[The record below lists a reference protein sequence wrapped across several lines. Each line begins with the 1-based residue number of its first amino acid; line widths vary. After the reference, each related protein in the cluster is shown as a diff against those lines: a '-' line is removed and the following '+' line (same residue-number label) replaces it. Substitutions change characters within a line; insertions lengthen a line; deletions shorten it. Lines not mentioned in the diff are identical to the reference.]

1 MKKSPTDGFVDIHH
15 HLIYGLDDGAQTWEQ
30 TQQML
35 TQAWENGI
43 RRIIAT
49 PHAEPGMKPFPMR
62 ELMERIRQARE
73 WCIQQGM
80 QLEILPG
87 CEIFYTPQ
95 TVRMLRDGLI
105 PTLAESEF
113 VLVEFLP
120 TAPYREL
127 QSAAKALTA
136 AGYMPVFAHIER
148 YRCLRWPGRVRK
160 LKQDFS
166 VCMQMNADTICRK
179 HSFFSQRW
187 VNAVIQKGYVDF
199 AATDSHNVTS
209 RACRMRACYRELQQ
223 RFGEE
228 TADRLCIVNPA
239 EIQ

>member
-35 TQAWENGI
+35 TQAGENGI

-49 PHAEPGMKPFPMR
+49 
-62 ELMERIRQARE
+62 
-73 WCIQQGM
+73 
-80 QLEILPG
+80 
-87 CEIFYTPQ
+87 
-95 TVRMLRDGLI
+95 LI

-136 AGYMPVFAHIER
+136 ARYMPVFAHIER

-160 LKQDFS
+160 LKRDFS

-223 RFGEE
+223 RFGEQ
-228 TADRLCIVNPA
+228 TAERLCIVNPA

>member
-1 MKKSPTDGFVDIHH
+1 
-15 HLIYGLDDGAQTWEQ
+15 
-30 TQQML
+30 
-35 TQAWENGI
+35 
-43 RRIIAT
+43 
-49 PHAEPGMKPFPMR
+49 MR
-62 ELMERIRQARE
+62 ELMERIRQARD

-148 YRCLRWPGRVRK
+148 YGCLRWPGRVRK
-160 LKQDFS
+160 LKRDFS
-166 VCMQMNADTICRK
+166 VCMQMNAHTICRK
-179 HSFFSQRW
+179 HSFFFTEMGERRHSKGLCRFCGDGFAQR
-187 VNAVIQKGYVDF
+187 NQPRMQDEGLLPRI
-199 AATDSHNVTS
+199 AAAFRRADS
-209 RACRMRACYRELQQ
+209 RAAVHRESRRDSITQ
-223 RFGEE
+223 F
-228 TADRLCIVNPA
+228 DHP
-239 EIQ
+239 

>member
-35 TQAWENGI
+35 TQARENGI

-49 PHAEPGMKPFPMR
+49 PHAEPGMRPFPMR
-62 ELMERIRQARE
+62 ELMERIRQARD

-127 QSAAKALTA
+127 QSASASPSISAICCLHISIIRPAASESLCPARPGFAPLVSSASAIACTVQRGFGKLVAAL
-136 AGYMPVFAHIER
+136 
-148 YRCLRWPGRVRK
+148 
-160 LKQDFS
+160 
-166 VCMQMNADTICRK
+166 
-179 HSFFSQRW
+179 
-187 VNAVIQKGYVDF
+187 
-199 AATDSHNVTS
+199 S
-209 RACRMRACYRELQQ
+209 R
-223 RFGEE
+223 
-228 TADRLCIVNPA
+228 
-239 EIQ
+239 

>member
-35 TQAWENGI
+35 TRAGENGI

-49 PHAEPGMKPFPMR
+49 PHAEPGMRPFPMR
-62 ELMERIRQARE
+62 ELMERIQQAR
-73 WCIQQGM
+73 
-80 QLEILPG
+80 
-87 CEIFYTPQ
+87 
-95 TVRMLRDGLI
+95 
-105 PTLAESEF
+105 
-113 VLVEFLP
+113 
-120 TAPYREL
+120 
-127 QSAAKALTA
+127 

-160 LKQDFS
+160 LKRDFS
-166 VCMQMNADTICRK
+166 VCMQMNAETICRK

-223 RFGEE
+223 RFGEQ
-228 TADRLCIVNPA
+228 TAERLCIVNPA

>member
-1 MKKSPTDGFVDIHH
+1 
-15 HLIYGLDDGAQTWEQ
+15 
-30 TQQML
+30 
-35 TQAWENGI
+35 
-43 RRIIAT
+43 
-49 PHAEPGMKPFPMR
+49 
-62 ELMERIRQARE
+62 
-73 WCIQQGM
+73 
-80 QLEILPG
+80 
-87 CEIFYTPQ
+87 
-95 TVRMLRDGLI
+95 MLRDGLI

-120 TAPYREL
+120 TAPYKEL

-136 AGYMPVFAHIER
+136 AGYMPVFAPIER

-160 LKQDFS
+160 LKRDFS

-223 RFGEE
+223 RFGEQ
-228 TADRLCIVNPA
+228 TAERLGIVNPA